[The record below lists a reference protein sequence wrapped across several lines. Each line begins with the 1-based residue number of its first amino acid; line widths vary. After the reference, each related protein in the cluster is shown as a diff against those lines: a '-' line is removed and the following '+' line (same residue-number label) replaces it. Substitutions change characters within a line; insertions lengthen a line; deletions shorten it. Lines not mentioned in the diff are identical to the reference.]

1 MAYDDNSQYEIPM
14 FGVLNAA
21 TVDGIVA
28 KAEQIRLSLPTGDKT
43 TVSEYVRKNAQF
55 KTGVE
60 IREYIIAQT
69 DYSALFICT
78 EDSEDFKKKHIYY
91 YDGSSRTYEDLTPEG
106 SGGSGGGT
114 IGGRPVLTV
123 KTVIKPEYTTDE
135 VISIEYYWESLNTG
149 YGRC

>member
-43 TVSEYVRKNAQF
+43 TVSEYVRQNAQF
-55 KTGVE
+55 KTGTL
-60 IREYIIAQT
+60 IREYIIAQP
-69 DYSALFICT
+69 DNSALFICT

-91 YDGSSRTYEDLTPEG
+91 NVFRM
-106 SGGSGGGT
+106 
-114 IGGRPVLTV
+114 
-123 KTVIKPEYTTDE
+123 
-135 VISIEYYWESLNTG
+135 
-149 YGRC
+149 